1 MSVRRPP
8 HLKRIPIERLV
19 VGMYIHEICAHWSA
33 HPFWRK
39 SFLLDQSKDLD
50 KLREHGVAE
59 VWIDPLR
66 GKDVAPQAADVIFP
80 DEFDDIERGQLPGV
94 EVPAT
99 GADLKFGD
107 EMANAALVC
116 ARAKK
121 VVVAMFTEARMG
133 KALDMRAADDL
144 VSDISDSV
152 LRHRGA
158 LISLVR
164 LKRQDEYSYMHS
176 VAVCALMIALGRELG
191 LPDEQVRRA
200 GRAGLMHDLG
210 KAVMPLEVLNKPGK
224 LSDAEYAVMREHPQ
238 RGLEL
243 LREAGEDDEVVL
255 DVCLHHHERMDGT
268 GYPHRIVGADISEF
282 ARMGAICDVYD
293 AITSNRPYKPGWD
306 PAESIRRMAEWKGH
320 FDPRLFHAFVRCVG
334 IYPPG
339 SLVRLSSG
347 RLGIVLETR
356 AGSLLTPQVRVFYS
370 TRLNSRIPPET
381 VDLSRRHSKD
391 KIAGS
396 EDPAAWQF
404 DDLDDL
410 WLAATKEPAK

>member
-1 MSVRRPP
+1 
-8 HLKRIPIERLV
+8 
-19 VGMYIHEICAHWSA
+19 MYIHEICAHWSA

-39 SFLLDQSKDLD
+39 SFLLDQSEDIG
-50 KLREHGVAE
+50 KLRECGIAE
-59 VWIDPLR
+59 VWIDTSL
-66 GKDVAPQAADVIFP
+66 GKDVALPTAEAIVPDV
-80 DEFDDIERGQLPGV
+80 FDDIERGYVPGV
-94 EVPAT
+94 QAPVVPVSV
-99 GADLKFGD
+99 GLGD

-121 VVVAMFTEARMG
+121 VVVAMLAEARMG
-133 KALDMRAADDL
+133 KAVDTQAVDGL
-144 VSDISDSV
+144 VSDISASV
-152 LRHRGA
+152 LRHHGA

-164 LKRQDEYSYMHS
+164 LKKQDEYSYMHS
-176 VAVCALMIALGRELG
+176 VAVCALMIALSRELG
-191 LPDEQVRRA
+191 LSDEQIARA
-200 GRAGLMHDLG
+200 GRAGLLHDLG
-210 KAVMPLEVLNKPGK
+210 KALMPLEVLNKPGK
-224 LSDAEYAVMREHPQ
+224 LSDAEYAVMREHPE

-410 WLAATKEPAK
+410 WLVATKEPAK